1 MRGKHPET
9 MVMRQP
15 WDTGSSAKD
24 DPYTELAVEI
34 LMVSVEDY
42 IEVLKTLLR
51 GDLSDSE
58 IHDCKLV
65 KKRLEKFFRSK
76 EYEFYAAFLSTEIDP
91 EILIQQCGLRAKE
104 RLEAELEKE
113 REKEEEVKKEKEE
126 KEAAEMAAE
135 EQAEKQEQEQMQE
148 QNTNNISTA
157 DKAESEEAQ

>member
-65 KKRLEKFFRSK
+65 KRRLEKFFRSK

-104 RLEAELEKE
+104 RLEAEA
-113 REKEEEVKKEKEE
+113 RAKKE
-126 KEAAEMAAE
+126 KEAAEKAADK
-135 EQAEKQEQEQMQE
+135 QAEKHEQEQMQE
-148 QNTNNISTA
+148 QNTNIISTA

>member
-65 KKRLEKFFRSK
+65 KRRLEKFFRSK

-113 REKEEEVKKEKEE
+113 REKEEEAKEE
-126 KEAAEMAAE
+126 KEAAENAAE

-148 QNTNNISTA
+148 QNTNIISTA

>member
-65 KKRLEKFFRSK
+65 KRRLEKFFRSK

-113 REKEEEVKKEKEE
+113 REKEEEAKKE
-126 KEAAEMAAE
+126 KEAAEKAADK
-135 EQAEKQEQEQMQE
+135 QAEKHEQEQMQE
-148 QNTNNISTA
+148 QNTNIISTA

>member
-24 DPYTELAVEI
+24 DPYTELAVEV

-65 KKRLEKFFRSK
+65 KRRLEKFFRSK

-113 REKEEEVKKEKEE
+113 REKEEEAKKE
-126 KEAAEMAAE
+126 KEAAEKSAE

-148 QNTNNISTA
+148 QNTNIISTA

>member
-1 MRGKHPET
+1 MKGKHPET

-65 KKRLEKFFRSK
+65 KRRLEKFFRSK

-113 REKEEEVKKEKEE
+113 REKEEEAKEE
-126 KEAAEMAAE
+126 KEAAENAAE

-148 QNTNNISTA
+148 QNTNIISTA

>member
-113 REKEEEVKKEKEE
+113 REKEEEAKKE
-126 KEAAEMAAE
+126 KEAAEKAADK
-135 EQAEKQEQEQMQE
+135 QAEKHEQEQMQE
-148 QNTNNISTA
+148 QNTNIISTA

>member
-1 MRGKHPET
+1 MKGKHPET

-113 REKEEEVKKEKEE
+113 REKEEEAKEE
-126 KEAAEMAAE
+126 KEAAENAAE

-148 QNTNNISTA
+148 HNTNIISTA

>member
-65 KKRLEKFFRSK
+65 KQRLEKFFRSK

-113 REKEEEVKKEKEE
+113 REKEEEAKKE
-126 KEAAEMAAE
+126 KEAAEKAADK
-135 EQAEKQEQEQMQE
+135 QAEKHEQEQMQE
-148 QNTNNISTA
+148 QNTNIISTA

>member
-65 KKRLEKFFRSK
+65 KRRLEKFFRSK

-113 REKEEEVKKEKEE
+113 REKEEEAKKE
-126 KEAAEMAAE
+126 KEAAEKSAE

-148 QNTNNISTA
+148 QNTNIISTA

>member
-1 MRGKHPET
+1 
-9 MVMRQP
+9 MRQP

-24 DPYTELAVEI
+24 DPYTELSVEI

-113 REKEEEVKKEKEE
+113 REKEEEAKEE
-126 KEAAEMAAE
+126 KEAAEKAAE
-135 EQAEKQEQEQMQE
+135 EQAEKEEQEQMQE
-148 QNTNNISTA
+148 QNTNIISTA

>member
-113 REKEEEVKKEKEE
+113 REKEEEAKEE
-126 KEAAEMAAE
+126 KEAAENAAE

-148 QNTNNISTA
+148 QNTNIISTA

>member
-65 KKRLEKFFRSK
+65 KRRLEKFFRSK

-113 REKEEEVKKEKEE
+113 REKEEEAKEE
-126 KEAAEMAAE
+126 KEAAEKAAAK
-135 EQAEKQEQEQMQE
+135 QAEKHEQEQMQE
-148 QNTNNISTA
+148 HNTNIITTA
-157 DKAESEEAQ
+157 DQAESEKTP

>member
-15 WDTGSSAKD
+15 WHTGSSAKD

-51 GDLSDSE
+51 CDLSDSE

-65 KKRLEKFFRSK
+65 KRRLEKFFRSK

-113 REKEEEVKKEKEE
+113 REKEEEKAKKAKEPAEKSAEEQTE
-126 KEAAEMAAE
+126 KEA
-135 EQAEKQEQEQMQE
+135 QEQMQE
-148 QNTNNISTA
+148 QNTNIISTA

>member
-1 MRGKHPET
+1 MKGKHPET

-113 REKEEEVKKEKEE
+113 REKEEEAKEE
-126 KEAAEMAAE
+126 KEAAENAAE

-148 QNTNNISTA
+148 QNTNIISTA

>member
-1 MRGKHPET
+1 MKGKHPET

-113 REKEEEVKKEKEE
+113 REKEEEAKKE
-126 KEAAEMAAE
+126 KEAAEKAADK
-135 EQAEKQEQEQMQE
+135 QAEKHEQEQMQE
-148 QNTNNISTA
+148 QNTNIISTA

>member
-113 REKEEEVKKEKEE
+113 REKEEEAKKE
-126 KEAAEMAAE
+126 KEAAEKAADK
-135 EQAEKQEQEQMQE
+135 QAEKHEQEQMQE
-148 QNTNNISTA
+148 QNTNIISTA
-157 DKAESEEAQ
+157 DKAESEDAQ

>member
-65 KKRLEKFFRSK
+65 KRRLEKFFRSK

-113 REKEEEVKKEKEE
+113 REKEEEAKEE
-126 KEAAEMAAE
+126 KEAAENAAE
-135 EQAEKQEQEQMQE
+135 EQAEKEEQEQMQE